1 MNKYKIEVKW
11 AFAFVIMQLL
21 WMLLEKI
28 LGLHSQNIDKHPI
41 YTNFVAIP
49 SIAIYMFALL
59 DKRNNYFQGTMT
71 YKEGLITGVI
81 ITFIVTLFSP
91 LTQLIVSNII
101 TPEYFPNVI
110 KHSVNTGLMTEVEAL
125 NFFNLNSYIKQ
136 AIIVT
141 PIMGM
146 ITTIIVAFLIKKKN
160 S

>member
-11 AFAFVIMQLL
+11 ASAFVIMQLL
-21 WMLLEKI
+21 WMLFEK
-28 LGLHSQNIDKHPI
+28 LMGLHSQNIDKHPI
-41 YTNFVAIP
+41 YTNLVAIP

-59 DKRNNYFQGTMT
+59 DKRKNYFQGTMT
-71 YKEGLITGVI
+71 YKEGFITGVI

-125 NFFNLNSYIKQ
+125 KFFNLKSYIKQ
-136 AIIVT
+136 AVIGT

-146 ITTIIVAFLIKKKN
+146 ITTLIIAFLTKKKN